1 MAGTGRRLPP
11 GAGLQDLGR
20 WANSVW
26 LPRDGGLRSSD
37 STGQWGFRGAQEGLP
52 QGQLQDSPL
61 TKCREGLALVWLR
74 RGGVLLPGRSPSGEA
89 PAASGPS

>member
-1 MAGTGRRLPP
+1 MAGTGIRLPP

-20 WANSVW
+20 RANSAW

-52 QGQLQDSPL
+52 QGQLQDSL
-61 TKCREGLALVWLR
+61 LKSAERVWPWC
-74 RGGVLLPGRSPSGEA
+74 GSGVGAVLLPGRSPSGEA
-89 PAASGPS
+89 PAAPGPS